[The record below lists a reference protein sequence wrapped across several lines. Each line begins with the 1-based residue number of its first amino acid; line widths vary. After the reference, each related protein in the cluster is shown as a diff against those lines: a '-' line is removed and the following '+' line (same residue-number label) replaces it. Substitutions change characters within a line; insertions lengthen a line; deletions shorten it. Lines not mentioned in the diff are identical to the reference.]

1 MGVGFFYSLVRF
13 FKVYMPIDMVSVE
26 TIAAAK
32 LIGEIVAKFSKS
44 SDITA
49 DIKQL
54 NNELLMIQSHALSA
68 LNEAQFLVSRNR
80 DLEAEN
86 AAFKEWRNEASQYS
100 PMEISLGIFVHSRN
114 DDMALM
120 KSKQKL
126 CSNCF
131 NQGKKSLLQ
140 FQNVEV
146 RERSLVCHRCNH
158 TVMFR
163 SYLDEI

>member
-1 MGVGFFYSLVRF
+1 MPVSFGVRF
-13 FKVYMPIDMVSVE
+13 FEVYMPIE
-26 TIAAAK
+26 TAIPGAIATAR
-32 LIGEIVAKFSKS
+32 LIGDFVDKFSKK
-44 SDITA
+44 SDIAA

-54 NNELLMIQSHALSA
+54 NNELVAIQVNALSA

-86 AAFKEWRNEASQYS
+86 ATFKEWRNEASQYS
-100 PMEISLGIFVHSRN
+100 PLEISLGIFVHARN

-140 FQNVEV
+140 FQNVEA

-158 TVMFR
+158 TVRFR
-163 SYLDEI
+163 SYLDET

>member
-1 MGVGFFYSLVRF
+1 
-13 FKVYMPIDMVSVE
+13 MPIE
-26 TIAAAK
+26 TAIPGAIATAR
-32 LIGEIVAKFSKS
+32 LIGDFVAKFSKN
-44 SDITA
+44 SDATA

-54 NNELLMIQSHALSA
+54 NNELVVIQVHALSA

-86 AAFKEWRNEASQYS
+86 AAFKEWKEEASQYS
-100 PMEISLGIFVHSRN
+100 PMEISLGIFVHVRN
-114 DDMALM
+114 DDLALM

-131 NQGKKSLLQ
+131 NHGKKSFLQ
-140 FQNVEV
+140 FQNVET

-158 TVMFR
+158 TVIFR
-163 SYLDEI
+163 GYLDET